1 MKMLFK
7 ILLFV
12 VMIAILAF
20 LILWC
25 VSSLKGMSFVEY
37 MQSLFATS
45 EPAVAIASNAF
56 KIYTGGITNV

>member
-12 VMIAILAF
+12 VMIALLAF

-37 MQSLFATS
+37 IKSLFATA
-45 EPAVAIASNAF
+45 EPVVAIASNAF
-56 KIYTGGITNV
+56 KIYTGGITDV